1 MNSVRKALKD
11 YLALRR
17 ALGYKL
23 ILDGAL
29 LRRFVDFLQQE
40 GASHVTIAL
49 AVRWAQQPPDIQP
62 SQAAHRLTF
71 VRGFARYLSAIDPR
85 TEVPPVG
92 LLPRQFKRLT
102 PYIYSEDEIHRLLA
116 AAQELPSSAGLRPWT
131 YSTFLGLLVVTG
143 LRVGEA
149 IRLQRD
155 DVDVWQGVLRIRQS
169 KFGKDRFVPLHPS
182 TVQALLR
189 YTRQRNEPFPLTAY
203 PHFFLS
209 DRGKPL
215 LYRVVLSTFVKLS
228 HHIGIRDPS
237 ASRGPRLHDLRHSF
251 AVKVL
256 LGWYRSGMDVER
268 LLPVLSTYLGHGH
281 VTDTYWYLS
290 AVPELLALTAARL
303 EKRWEVSQ

>member
-1 MNSVRKALKD
+1 MNSLRKTLED

-23 ILDGAL
+23 LLDGAL
-29 LRRFVDFLQQE
+29 LRRFVDFLEQE

-71 VRGFARYLSAIDPR
+71 VRGFARHLSAIDPR

-92 LLPRQFKRLT
+92 LLPRQFQRLT
-102 PYIYSEDEIHRLLA
+102 PYIYSDDEIHRLLE

-131 YSTFLGLLVVTG
+131 YSTFLGLLTVTG
-143 LRVGEA
+143 LRLGEA

-155 DVDVWQGVLRIRQS
+155 DVDVLQGVLRIRQT

-189 YTRQRNEPFPLTAY
+189 YARQRNDSFPLPAY

-215 LYRVVLSTFVKLS
+215 LDRVVHSTFVKLS
-228 HHIGIRDPS
+228 QHIGLREP
-237 ASRGPRLHDLRHSF
+237 ARRGPRLHDFRHSF
-251 AVKVL
+251 AVRVL
-256 LGWYRSGMDVER
+256 LDWYRSGVDVER
-268 LLPVLSTYLGHGH
+268 RLPVLSTYLGHGH

-303 EKRWEVSQ
+303 EKRWGAPQ